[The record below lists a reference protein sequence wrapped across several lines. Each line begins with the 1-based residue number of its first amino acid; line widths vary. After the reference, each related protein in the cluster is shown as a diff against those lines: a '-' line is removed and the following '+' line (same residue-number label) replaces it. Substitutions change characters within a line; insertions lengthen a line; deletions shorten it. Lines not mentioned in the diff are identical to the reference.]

1 MTTKKL
7 ARRDKRGVV
16 AHFSA
21 LPITLVGAHSIM
33 LGTLLSA
40 AELDGWI
47 DWGHEASIAMVVP
60 ILLRIVANATD

>member
-16 AHFSA
+16 ARFSA
-21 LPITLVGAHSIM
+21 LPIALVGAHAIM

-60 ILLRIVANATD
+60 ILLRIVANATE

>member
-1 MTTKKL
+1 
-7 ARRDKRGVV
+7 
-16 AHFSA
+16 
-21 LPITLVGAHSIM
+21 M

-60 ILLRIVANATD
+60 ILLRIVANATDWTPSAASCGDSVPPAAPSRR